1 MANETEHDWARDSN
15 PLFTFLGLYLSTFQ
29 WIEGELDLIILYAA
43 RFENWGDTQD
53 RLARMDNN
61 AKVKAAAMAAIDT
74 GAFPLVGSIEGWE
87 ARVESVTAQ
96 LHEERRRRN
105 RIMHSQFLMEGLEHG
120 LPAIRSVRT
129 RGEPDRP
136 FDQEELS
143 RPRMDAILREVAELA
158 FATGIIMVQ
167 LRNAL
172 PRDRTT

>member
-1 MANETEHDWARDSN
+1 
-15 PLFTFLGLYLSTFQ
+15 
-29 WIEGELDLIILYAA
+29 
-43 RFENWGDTQD
+43 
-53 RLARMDNN
+53 MDNN
-61 AKVKAAAMAAIDT
+61 AKVKAAAIAAIDT
-74 GAFPLVGSIEGWE
+74 GAFPLIGSIVGWE

-96 LHEERRRRN
+96 LHEERHRRN
-105 RIMHSQFLMEGLEHG
+105 RIMHSQFLMEGLEPG

-136 FDQEELS
+136 FDQEEFS

-158 FATGIIMVQ
+158 FATGMIMVQ